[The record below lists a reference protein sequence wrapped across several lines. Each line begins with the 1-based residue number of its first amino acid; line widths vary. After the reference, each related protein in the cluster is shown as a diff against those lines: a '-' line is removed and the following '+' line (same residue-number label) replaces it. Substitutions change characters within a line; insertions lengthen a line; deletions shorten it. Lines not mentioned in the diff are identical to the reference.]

1 MTGRPEVSLE
11 GQITSK
17 MYELVTCMCLVKSDE
32 EGERRG
38 RIEGVESLVL
48 GGDFPETFERS
59 QFKVHLVSGDIVIVS
74 GSAISEI
81 ESTSAV
87 RSTIAKKPGL
97 KARKA
102 RTNKMVAEKRKSIAT
117 KASKAVATRTRRAK
131 ERKPARGRRKKARK
145 ATTRK
150 GNR

>member
-1 MTGRPEVSLE
+1 MTGRPDVSLE

-17 MYELVTCMCLVKSDE
+17 MYELVTCMCLVKSNE

-38 RIEGVESLVL
+38 MIEVIESLVL
-48 GGDFPETFERS
+48 GADFPETFERS
-59 QFKVHLVSGDIVIVS
+59 QFKVHLVSGDTVIVP

-87 RSTIAKKPGL
+87 RSRIAKKTGT
-97 KARKA
+97 KAR
-102 RTNKMVAEKRKSIAT
+102 NKMVADKRKSIAT
-117 KASKAVATRTRRAK
+117 KASKTSAGARTRRAK
-131 ERKPARGRRKKARK
+131 ERKTAPARRKKARK

-150 GNR
+150 RNR